1 MKNVYL
7 FAVHVINLLMLGA
20 IGFLGIAM
28 FVDISAPDGT
38 PTFNPIDIGFLIFLL
53 LSWIVSYRYQIKHRK
68 WMVILVSN
76 LLYIVMVIVLLVTLM
91 PLLYKIFYF

>member
-7 FAVHVINLLMLGA
+7 FAVHVINLLILGA

-38 PTFNPIDIGFLIFLL
+38 TTFNPIDIGLLIFYLII
-53 LSWIVSYRYQIKHRK
+53 WVVSYSYQLRHRK
-68 WMVILVSN
+68 WVVLLVSN

-91 PLLYKIFYF
+91 PLLYRVFYF